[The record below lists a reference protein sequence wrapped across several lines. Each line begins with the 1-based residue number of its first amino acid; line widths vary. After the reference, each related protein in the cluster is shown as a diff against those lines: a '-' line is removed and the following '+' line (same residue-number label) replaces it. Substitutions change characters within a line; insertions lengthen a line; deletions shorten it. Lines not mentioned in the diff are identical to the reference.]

1 MHHPRNQ
8 ERLALKPSRVSID
21 QDKRPPSPGTKPASA
36 RRPGVGGTA
45 RGGSVARVPVEYV
58 ANLQQQ
64 IFFLERKLEA
74 VGGVDEPG
82 GGGSLARCPRAAR
95 RGACRPCYSR
105 GELAGQSDGP
115 TGPTHPHGHA
125 LSTARRRGAERA
137 SVCMRVRVYYV
148 CVCICALVCVCA

>member
-8 ERLALKPSRVSID
+8 ERFALKPSRVSID
-21 QDKRPPSPGTKPASA
+21 QDKRSPSPGTKPASA

-45 RGGSVARVPVEYV
+45 RGGLVARVPVEYV

-82 GGGSLARCPRAAR
+82 GGGSLKPGAGAIALSGGLRSQVSRSRHACTPRATR
-95 RGACRPCYSR
+95 ISR
-105 GELAGQSDGP
+105 IAD
-115 TGPTHPHGHA
+115 
-125 LSTARRRGAERA
+125 
-137 SVCMRVRVYYV
+137 
-148 CVCICALVCVCA
+148 